1 MIVINKKRIQIIASC
16 LLIALFAFSFQIA
29 NENKQEDKNIKKTV
43 ETTSTPVSGKT
54 VVLDAGHGV
63 PDEGA
68 QSSNGTTEAQTNLKI
83 TLKVQNLLEQS
94 GCKVILTRSDEN
106 AIYDLDSKTLKQKKI
121 SDIHNRVKIGNESS
135 ADIFV
140 SALKD
145 AIAFSRK
152 ANEQIKGI
160 VLWSHGSAWLPKSEI
175 LNSKRASTSST
186 RSFGIDITT
195 EEPQEPYEMD
205 IRELA
210 ERLRPFHYDFLVFDA
225 CFMSSIEVLYEM
237 RNSFDYIIS
246 SPTEVLATGFPY
258 KEILPELLSNSPNYS
273 EIVEKYI
280 AQYNE
285 KKGVLKSA
293 SMTVVKTSVLKSFSE
308 SLKEL
313 INHDVTVPD
322 ISTILQYDQEATSWL
337 FDIGGFVSLFK
348 NSERKELVIK
358 LLSDMILS
366 YNHTD
371 MFYGKIPLNGSS
383 GISIYIPNNHKD
395 RKYEH
400 EFYKTLSWYKD
411 ISCDSCFWNN
421 YNTGILQ

>member
-1 MIVINKKRIQIIASC
+1 MIHTKFMLCC
-16 LLIALFAFSFQIA
+16 LLSVLLLSCSEDDDIVRHSEKNAIFVYMAADNDLDYFAIQNINQMERGFSENQI
-29 NENKQEDKNIKKTV
+29 
-43 ETTSTPVSGKT
+43 
-54 VVLDAGHGV
+54 
-63 PDEGA
+63 
-68 QSSNGTTEAQTNLKI
+68 SNG
-83 TLKVQNLLEQS
+83 VY
-94 GCKVILTRSDEN
+94 VYVD
-106 AIYDLDSKTLKQKKI
+106 
-121 SDIHNRVKIGNESS
+121 RVKNRKTSHPCLYKVKADNTDLIVSEIIKTYPEQNSSS
-135 ADIFV
+135 ADVFV

-195 EEPQEPYEMD
+195 EESQEPYEMD

-237 RNSFDYIIS
+237 RNSFDYIVS

-348 NSERKELVIK
+348 NSERKELVVK

-411 ISCDSCFWNN
+411 VSCDSYFWNN